1 MVSTVLDLTKFSMAM
16 DQNLIVS
23 EESKEAMFTPTVSSS
38 GQALPNGLRW
48 FVHEHDGR
56 QLVSHYGHQPE
67 SYSSLILKVP
77 EDDLTLILQASNADT
92 SAPFNLGQADVLKS
106 PFARAF
112 IDLFANGENSSS
124 SLLDKNSTSTA
135 VLRDGLH
142 PDFSYSVR
150 SDESPTSTL

>member
-38 GQALPNGLRW
+38 GQALPNGLGW

-92 SAPFNLGQADVLKS
+92 SAPFNPREADVLKS
-106 PFARAF
+106 PFARVHRPVRQWRIPVIVAPGQE
-112 IDLFANGENSSS
+112 LHQHCCTWGWLTPR
-124 SLLDKNSTSTA
+124 LL
-135 VLRDGLH
+135 LLCQ
-142 PDFSYSVR
+142 
-150 SDESPTSTL
+150 E